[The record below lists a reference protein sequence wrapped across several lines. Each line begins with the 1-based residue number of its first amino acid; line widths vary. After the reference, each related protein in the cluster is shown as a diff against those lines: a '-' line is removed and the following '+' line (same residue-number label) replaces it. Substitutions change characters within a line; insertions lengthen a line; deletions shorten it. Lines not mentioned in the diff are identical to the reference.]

1 MRISVIIPALN
12 EAKHIASA
20 VTSAKQA
27 GVWEIFV
34 ADGGSKDDTVVAGMG
49 AGAKIVEC
57 PPGRAVQQNAAAQ
70 HATGEVLLF
79 LHADSRLPTNA
90 VKNITSALSQ
100 PANVAGAFHQQI
112 EAPGWIY
119 RCIELGNAWRVRLW
133 SLPYGDQGIFVRREI
148 FERVGGFPQSPLL
161 EDLLLMQ
168 QLRRIG
174 QVALIQGPIR
184 TSARRWQQNGVIRQ
198 TLKNWWILAAARL
211 GVPLERLRQI
221 YEKT

>member
-1 MRISVIIPALN
+1 
-12 EAKHIASA
+12 
-20 VTSAKQA
+20 
-27 GVWEIFV
+27 
-34 ADGGSKDDTVVAGMG
+34 
-49 AGAKIVEC
+49 
-57 PPGRAVQQNAAAQ
+57 
-70 HATGEVLLF
+70 
-79 LHADSRLPTNA
+79 
-90 VKNITSALSQ
+90 